1 MIFGV
6 LQVDISLN
14 GIHSLKD
21 KRSVLRKQIEKIRNA
36 FQVSI
41 HEVGDN
47 DMLGNATIGVA
58 VAGSDAVRVENVIQN
73 ILKMID
79 ENPEVEVYD
88 SVILVDHLK

>member
-6 LQVDISLN
+6 LQVDIRLN